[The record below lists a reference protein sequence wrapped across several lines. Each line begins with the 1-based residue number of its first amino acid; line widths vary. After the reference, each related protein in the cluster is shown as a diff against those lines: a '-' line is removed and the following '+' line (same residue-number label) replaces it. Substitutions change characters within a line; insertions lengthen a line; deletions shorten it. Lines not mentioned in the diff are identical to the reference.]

1 MKNIKNILRRKITK
15 NFLEKHFEQI
25 REGCFETYLITVIDK
40 DDNAFYQS
48 RLFIENRDGRFCVC
62 RGCYTSSY
70 WIMDIEYI
78 YQLRRLIKLYG
89 IKPKF

>member
-1 MKNIKNILRRKITK
+1 MKNIKNLLRRKITK

-25 REGCFETYLITVIDK
+25 EEGCFEAYLITVIDK
-40 DDNAFYQS
+40 DDAFYES
-48 RLFIENRDGRFCVC
+48 KLFIENRDGRFCVC
-62 RGCYTSSY
+62 RGYYVSSY